1 MSQGFAIGVNVATAD
16 ELTGAALAQEVEAQG
31 QLTALESQVFLPASI
46 VAAQSMMNAIG
57 AGPFWVWFDGADNL
71 ASPGET
77 TTLRITV
84 SSVATPAPS
93 AGGSPAPQTPSVASE
108 PPAPVEAEAA
118 PEATPDPAT
127 TTEAVA

>member
-46 VAAQSMMNAIG
+46 IAAQSMMNAIG

-77 TTLRITV
+77 TSLRITV
-84 SSVATPAPS
+84 SSVATAAPA
-93 AGGSPAPQTPSVASE
+93 AGGSTATPTPAIVE
-108 PPAPVEAEAA
+108 PPAPAEAEAA